1 MRVWLYYRLSRDED
15 KQFNS
20 LKNQYNIIESYAL
33 NNGHTIVGSS
43 FDDNVSGM
51 HFNRAGIDELTEA
64 VENGM
69 IDAVIVKDLS
79 RLGRHKTQTA
89 LYIDYL
95 RQNNVRV
102 LSATE
107 SIDTFNEADDL
118 IIGFKGLM
126 NDYYAR
132 DGSRR
137 VTAGLRQKQ
146 RAGLVITPPFGYFKD
161 KNTKQVVIVPE
172 AAETIHLI
180 FSSYLDGKGVKAI
193 AAMLNENGN
202 KTPALMQKHLIGKRL
217 PEKQELIIKKYLWD
231 ATMVSRILQDESYTG
246 TLICHKSERNK
257 INKTNRATSPDEQ
270 FRHENFL
277 PSIIPRDL
285 WEQVQELMA
294 MRKRESVRAGE
305 GRPILRYSGLIACGD
320 CGRAF
325 TGKRVKQ
332 KNGERV
338 EYICSTYLRYGK
350 EHCSAH
356 PIREEYLDDIVRQEL
371 QNTKQQ
377 YQSLWTQLEKAI
389 EGWLPKT
396 TNTQQ
401 QLRKQRERIELLEEE
416 VETILMERI
425 RDKENAQRYD
435 RMIAKREEQIA
446 NAKKRIEELE
456 NIGQIIRSR
465 QAKLRKDIGLIDDIL
480 ADGKISEAH
489 LRMLIE
495 RIYVYETEGGL
506 SLEIKVKAPFQN
518 HTDSYDNG
526 VLTNSEIEELIG
538 VS

>member
-20 LKNQYNIIESYAL
+20 LKNQYSIIESYAL

-202 KTPALMQKHLIGKRL
+202 KTPALMQKHLTGKRL

-285 WEQVQELMA
+285 WGQVQELMA

-350 EHCSAH
+350 EHCGAH

-377 YQSLWTQLEKAI
+377 YHSLWTQLEKAI

-538 VS
+538 VN

>member
-526 VLTNSEIEELIG
+526 VLTNSEIEDLIG